1 MAHIKITTTKKINL
15 ALQGGGA
22 HGAYTWGVLDALLED
37 GRLDFEAVTAT
48 SAGSMNAAILTH
60 GLQKNGNDGA
70 RALLEKFWRRVS
82 EIGAFMNPMHQ
93 SMPVSMSSHNFAFN
107 WFDQLSRTFSPYQLN
122 PLNFNPLKNILNEM
136 IDFNELQSNKDIKLF
151 ICATNVRSGESKI
164 FENHELSSDVLCAS
178 AALPNLFQAVEV
190 NGEQYW
196 DGGYMGNPS
205 LWPLFY
211 QATTPDILIVHVNP
225 IYRPEIPKDAQ
236 AIENRVNEI
245 TFNSSL
251 MKELRSIAFVQ
262 KLVRDDMLKPAYKKD
277 YRDMLLH
284 AIRSEEVM
292 RDLNISSKFDTSWNF
307 LVKLR
312 DMGRRSAHEW
322 IKHNY
327 DKIGNEATIDI
338 QKDYLSPQS
347 HKKGGR

>member
-1 MAHIKITTTKKINL
+1 MGSSSRFKTKKVNL

-48 SAGSMNAAILTH
+48 SAGSMNAALLIY
-60 GLQKNGNDGA
+60 GLQKGGRKNA
-70 RALLEKFWRRVS
+70 QKILENFWQRVS
-82 EIGAFMNPMHQ
+82 NIGAFINPMHKNF
-93 SMPVSMSSHNFAFN
+93 SHPMMPNQIAFN

-122 PLNFNPLKNILNEM
+122 PFNLNPLKDILDDL
-136 IDFNELQSNKDIKLF
+136 IDFKELRQNRDSKLF

-164 FENHELSSDVLCAS
+164 FETEEINSEILCAS
-178 AALPNLFQAVEV
+178 AALPNVFQAVEV
-190 NGEQYW
+190 DGEHYW

-211 QATTPDILIVHVNP
+211 KATTPDILIVHVNP
-225 IYRPEIPKDAQ
+225 IYRPEIPMDASS
-236 AIENRVNEI
+236 IENRVNEI

-262 KLVRDDMLKPAYKKD
+262 KLIRDDMLKPAYKKD

-284 AIRSEEVM
+284 AIRSEDVM
-292 RDLNISSKFDTSWNF
+292 RDLNIGSKFDTNWSF
-307 LVKLR
+307 LTSLR
-312 DMGRRSAHEW
+312 DTGRKCAKDWLE
-322 IKHNY
+322 KHF
-327 DKIGNEATIDI
+327 DKIGSEATVNIKD
-338 QKDYLSPQS
+338 DYLSPPNIKS
-347 HKKGGR
+347 SKR